1 MKKKLNFK
9 KIIYIILGIILL
21 LVLFKGIS
29 YMISSNSAK
38 EEAFLT
44 RKPTIQTLEDKVL
57 ATGTIVPRREVEI
70 KPNIPGIIKSIHVKQ
85 GDKVTAGQLIATIN
99 VVPSISEMNAAQQ
112 SIKDAELQIGNAKIT
127 LNNQQKQYD
136 MQKRLFAQGVIS
148 KQEYYNAEQ
157 QYKGA
162 AQSVSIAEQQLRT
175 AEKRLQIARTGSTP
189 ELQSL
194 ATTQV
199 RSKLNGTILEI
210 PVKEGSQVIEA
221 NNFNAGTTICTV
233 ADLNSLIFKGT
244 IDEAQAGRLKEG
256 MNMNI
261 IIGALQN
268 KTFPGKLTL
277 IAPKGK
283 DETGS
288 IKFPLEADVFNPNNE
303 YIRAGF
309 SANGE
314 IIMNSQ
320 KNALLLDESLIQYE
334 KQNNKDKAFVEVKQ
348 KDGKFKKV
356 YITLGASDGI
366 NVQILS
372 GITKDSEIKVWNPS
386 EKDKEELK
394 QKNAKHF

>member
-1 MKKKLNFK
+1 MLN
-9 KIIYIILGIILL
+9 
-21 LVLFKGIS
+21 
-29 YMISSNSAK
+29 N
-38 EEAFLT
+38 
-44 RKPTIQTLEDKVL
+44 
-57 ATGTIVPRREVEI
+57 
-70 KPNIPGIIKSIHVKQ
+70 NIKS
-85 GDKVTAGQLIATIN
+85 
-99 VVPSISEMNAAQQ
+99 
-112 SIKDAELQIGNAKIT
+112 
-127 LNNQQKQYD
+127 
-136 MQKRLFAQGVIS
+136 
-148 KQEYYNAEQ
+148 
-157 QYKGA
+157 A

-320 KNALLLDESLIQYE
+320 KKCSS
-334 KQNNKDKAFVEVKQ
+334 F
-348 KDGKFKKV
+348 G
-356 YITLGASDGI
+356 
-366 NVQILS
+366 
-372 GITKDSEIKVWNPS
+372 
-386 EKDKEELK
+386 
-394 QKNAKHF
+394 

>member
-157 QYKGA
+157 QYKSA
-162 AQSVSIAEQQLRT
+162 AQSVSIAEQQLELPKS
-175 AEKRLQIARTGSTP
+175 AFRLP
-189 ELQSL
+189 E
-194 ATTQV
+194 
-199 RSKLNGTILEI
+199 
-210 PVKEGSQVIEA
+210 P
-221 NNFNAGTTICTV
+221 
-233 ADLNSLIFKGT
+233 DLHRN
-244 IDEAQAGRLKEG
+244 
-256 MNMNI
+256 
-261 IIGALQN
+261 
-268 KTFPGKLTL
+268 
-277 IAPKGK
+277 
-283 DETGS
+283 
-288 IKFPLEADVFNPNNE
+288 
-303 YIRAGF
+303 Y
-309 SANGE
+309 
-314 IIMNSQ
+314 
-320 KNALLLDESLIQYE
+320 
-334 KQNNKDKAFVEVKQ
+334 
-348 KDGKFKKV
+348 
-356 YITLGASDGI
+356 
-366 NVQILS
+366 
-372 GITKDSEIKVWNPS
+372 KVWQQLRFAPS
-386 EKDKEELK
+386 LMVLFWKFL
-394 QKNAKHF
+394 

>member
-157 QYKGA
+157 QYKSA
-162 AQSVSIAEQQLRT
+162 AQSVSIAEQQFLT

-394 QKNAKHF
+394 QKNAK